1 MSDAHYLAALERT
14 IAQLIR
20 EFTAAPDLALR
31 EADLHAAFCRHL
43 QEQELLAAPTLTR
56 DGRITG
62 LVHSEYPVLLAY
74 EGVLPRPCY
83 DVVLLNPRFVR
94 SYPLEVVANS
104 TPRAAQTLR
113 ALPPE
118 ERPLPLLAA
127 VNLKLLEDL
136 TPALLEELE
145 TDFYDLVRAEPD
157 ATRSYMII
165 LCRHWDLEGPLQHAA
180 EMLQTWAAHQPHVS
194 AVLVQ
199 AFYDEMGHTSG
210 GRYFNLWT
218 HTAPLLPLGLPTTAS
233 FRRPLR

>member
-31 EADLHAAFCRHL
+31 EADLHARFCRLL
-43 QEQELLAAPTLTR
+43 QEQELLATPTLTR
-56 DGRITG
+56 DGRTTG
-62 LVHSEYPVLLAY
+62 LVHSEYPALLAY
-74 EGVLPRPCY
+74 EGALPRPCY
-83 DVVLLNPRFVR
+83 DVVLLSPRFVR

-104 TPRAAQTLR
+104 TPRAVEVLR
-113 ALPPE
+113 ALAPE
-118 ERPLPLLAA
+118 DRPLPLVAA
-127 VNLKLLEDL
+127 INLKLLEEL

-157 ATRSYMII
+157 AVRSYMVI
-165 LCRHWDLEGPLQHAA
+165 LCRHWDLAGPFQRAA

-199 AFYDEMGHTSG
+199 AFYDEMGHISG
-210 GRYFNLWT
+210 GCYFNLWT
-218 HTAPLLPLGLPTTAS
+218 HTAPLLPLGLPATAS
-233 FRRPLR
+233 FRHPPR